1 MIASLISG
9 LVALAK
15 VIPALSSFCERLI
28 NLISQYDSTRNSQQA
43 LERKVAK
50 DKFVDGIVDRV
61 RSSSTL
67 QQRTDFDAKQ

>member
-43 LERKVAK
+43 LDRKNAK
-50 DKFVDGIVDRV
+50 DKLVDDTIDRV
-61 RSSSTL
+61 RSSSTI
-67 QQRTDFDAKQ
+67 QQCSDSDAKQ